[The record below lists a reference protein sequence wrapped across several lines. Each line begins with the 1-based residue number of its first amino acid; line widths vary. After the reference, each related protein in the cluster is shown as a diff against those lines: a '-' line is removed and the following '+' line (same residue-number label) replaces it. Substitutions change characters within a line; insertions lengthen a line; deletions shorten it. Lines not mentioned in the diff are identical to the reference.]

1 MTDSGL
7 STRLRQQSRRAG
19 LMVGITM
26 VLAIAICIFG
36 AAGLF
41 AWLSRPFSDLIP
53 MVAPAAQIQPT
64 PAPEDPA
71 GGQPESEQPAP
82 TAPVGEVQT
91 VATQAVPA
99 EPTAAPNA
107 NDFEPTHQI
116 GAGQSVNFR
125 SGPSTADPVIVAL
138 PPATELEYLDED
150 EPTTNPSDG
159 ERWMRFRTENGDE
172 GWIREIDTE
181 PYQP

>member
-1 MTDSGL
+1 
-7 STRLRQQSRRAG
+7 
-19 LMVGITM
+19 MVGITM

-53 MVAPAAQIQPT
+53 VVAPAAQ
-64 PAPEDPA
+64 
-71 GGQPESEQPAP
+71 
-82 TAPVGEVQT
+82 VQS
-91 VATQAVPA
+91 PA
-99 EPTAAPNA
+99 EPAGQQPAGDEPEIAAQPEPTQPPPAAPTDSPTA
-107 NDFEPTHQI
+107 DGFEPTHQI

-125 SGPSTADPVIVAL
+125 SGPSTTDPIIIAL
-138 PPATELEYLDED
+138 PPGTPLQYLDED
-150 EPTTNPSDG
+150 APTENPADG
-159 ERWMRFRTENGDE
+159 DRWMRFQNEAGDE

>member
-1 MTDSGL
+1 
-7 STRLRQQSRRAG
+7 
-19 LMVGITM
+19 MVGITM

-53 MVAPAAQIQPT
+53 VVAPAAQVQQANE
-64 PAPEDPA
+64 PAPPPDQQPA
-71 GGQPESEQPAP
+71 GEQPAI
-82 TAPVGEVQT
+82 EVQ
-91 VATQAVPA
+91 A
-99 EPTAAPNA
+99 EPAQPAATEPTVSPTTE
-107 NDFEPTHQI
+107 DFEPTHQI

-125 SGPSTADPVIVAL
+125 SGPSTEDAIIVAL
-138 PPATELEYLDED
+138 PPATPLEYLDED
-150 EPTTNPSDG
+150 APTTNPIDG
-159 ERWMRFRTENGDE
+159 DRWMRFRTENGDE

>member
-53 MVAPAAQIQPT
+53 IVAPAAQIQAT
-64 PAPEDPA
+64 SAPIDSPD
-71 GGQPESEQPAP
+71 GQPEVEQPAP
-82 TAPVGEVQT
+82 PASGSEVQT
-91 VATQAVPA
+91 VATEPAPTAPTAVPSA
-99 EPTAAPNA
+99 
-107 NDFEPTHQI
+107 DFEPTHQI
-116 GAGQSVNFR
+116 GASQSVNFR
-125 SGPSTADPVIVAL
+125 SGPSTSDPVIVAL
-138 PPATELEYLDED
+138 PPATALEYMDED

>member
-1 MTDSGL
+1 
-7 STRLRQQSRRAG
+7 
-19 LMVGITM
+19 MVGITM

-53 MVAPAAQIQPT
+53 IVAPAAQVQPVT
-64 PAPEDPA
+64 EPVDPTGAQLEADQPATDAPASEDQSAAPEI
-71 GGQPESEQPAP
+71 AP
-82 TAPVGEVQT
+82 T
-91 VATQAVPA
+91 
-99 EPTAAPNA
+99 EPTTAPSPD
-107 NDFEPTHQI
+107 DFEPTHQI
-116 GAGQSVNFR
+116 GASQSVNFR

-138 PPATELEYLDED
+138 PPATALQYLEED

>member
-53 MVAPAAQIQPT
+53 VVAPAAQVQQATEPDE
-64 PAPEDPA
+64 PPDQQPA
-71 GGQPESEQPAP
+71 GEEPAVEAQVEPTQPALAEPADSP
-82 TAPVGEVQT
+82 TAG
-91 VATQAVPA
+91 
-99 EPTAAPNA
+99 
-107 NDFEPTHQI
+107 DFEPTHQI

-125 SGPSTADPVIVAL
+125 LGPSTGDAIIVAL
-138 PPATELEYLDED
+138 PPATPLEYLDED
-150 EPTTNPSDG
+150 APTANPADG
-159 ERWMRFRTENGDE
+159 DRWMRFRTESGDE